1 MTIDDM
7 QQEREINPVRLT
19 TKNGQI
25 TGIKSSERKQ
35 MASDAEVKFYLERK
49 KMLEKILESN
59 KEYQHYMILLDYN
72 KNGAD

>member
-1 MTIDDM
+1 
-7 QQEREINPVRLT
+7 
-19 TKNGQI
+19 
-25 TGIKSSERKQ
+25 

>member
-1 MTIDDM
+1 M
-7 QQEREINPVRLT
+7 RLT